1 MDFGPSEDAGRV
13 DLLEPDQR
21 IPGSVK
27 ILVAGGFGVGKSTLV
42 ATVSEI
48 QPLQTEEVLTEEGA
62 SVDDTSD
69 VANKTMT
76 TVVLDFGRITIGDD
90 LVLYLFGTPGQVRF
104 SFVQDDLSSGAIGAV
119 VLTDPRRLADSSPS
133 IDYFERCSIPYL
145 VAVNRF
151 DGAPRYDVD
160 EIRRALNLPP
170 GVPLTGCD
178 ARVRESSKRV
188 LITLVEHV
196 MSRLVV
202 PL

>member
-48 QPLQTEEVLTEEGA
+48 GPLQTEEALTDEGI

-69 VANKTMT
+69 VADKTTT
-76 TVVLDFGRITIGDD
+76 TVVLDFGRITLGAD
-90 LVLYLFGTPGQVRF
+90 LVLYLFGTPGQARF
-104 SFVQDDLSSGAIGAV
+104 SFVQDELSSGAIGAV

-133 IDYFERCSIPYL
+133 IEYFERCGIPYL

-151 DGAPRYDVD
+151 DGAPRYDAEKV
-160 EIRRALNLPP
+160 RRGLNLHP
-170 GVPLTGCD
+170 GVPVTGCD